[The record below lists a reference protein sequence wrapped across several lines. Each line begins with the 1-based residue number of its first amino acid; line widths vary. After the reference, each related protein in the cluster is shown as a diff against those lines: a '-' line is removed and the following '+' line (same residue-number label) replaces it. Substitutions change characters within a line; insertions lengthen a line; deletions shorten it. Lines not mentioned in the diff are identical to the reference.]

1 MKNKSTH
8 NFIEIRTKTSHLSLK
23 TAKKKLA

>member
-8 NFIEIRTKTSHLSLK
+8 NFIEIRTKTSYFTLK
-23 TAKKKLA
+23 TAKKKLT